1 MQKERKMLKTLKE
14 LYRGNLVPCEQ
25 GGSNSQHIKDLLQLI
40 QNNRDKLC
48 QNLTEEQKAILEK
61 YDSHIADMN
70 ELLCEDSFA
79 SGYCL
84 GTRMTVAALSDD

>member
-1 MQKERKMLKTLKE
+1 MFTILNE
-14 LYRGNLVPCEQ
+14 LYRGNLVPYEQ
-25 GGSNSQHIKDLLQLI
+25 NGSNSQHIKDLLQLI
-40 QNNRDKLC
+40 ENNREKLC

-70 ELLCEDSFA
+70 ESLCEDSFVC
-79 SGYCL
+79 GYRF